1 MIHNDVLRRIRYIF
15 NYDDFQMIDV
25 FANADHVVSRDV
37 VCAWLKPEDDE
48 TYLQISDHEMAIF
61 LNGFI
66 NLKRG
71 KREGEQPEPED
82 FLSNNMVLMKL
93 RIALNLQSD
102 EVLALLQDTGLTF
115 SKHELTALFRKPGHK
130 HYRKCED
137 QILRNFLKGL
147 QAKLRDGAGTKP
159 AAKSKTQSKPKVSP
173 ELRVRSEQ
181 TDEPKT
187 VNTTTQTSVKNTVWG
202 QKK

>member
-15 NYDDFQMIDV
+15 DYDDFQMMEV
-25 FANADHVVSRDV
+25 FANADHVVSREQ

-48 TYLQISDHEMAIF
+48 AYAEISDREMALF

-82 FLSNNMVLMKL
+82 FLTNNMVLMKL

-102 EVLALLQDTGLTF
+102 DVLALLQDTGLKF

-137 QILRNFLKGL
+137 QILRNVLKAL
-147 QAKLRDGAGTKP
+147 QTKLRDEPRGKP
-159 AAKSKTQSKPKVSP
+159 AAQPKSDARPKPSNQSA
-173 ELRVRSEQ
+173 
-181 TDEPKT
+181 
-187 VNTTTQTSVKNTVWG
+187 QTSSTNNVWG
-202 QKK
+202 RK

>member
-25 FANADHVVSRDV
+25 FANADHVVTREQ

-48 TYLQISDHEMAIF
+48 SYEEISDREMAVF

-71 KREGEQPEPED
+71 RREGEQPEPESV
-82 FLSNNMVLMKL
+82 LTNNMVLMKL

-102 EVLALLQDTGLTF
+102 DVLALLKDTGLNF

-137 QILRNFLKGL
+137 QILRNVLKGL
-147 QAKLRDGAGTKP
+147 QINIRDSAD
-159 AAKSKTQSKPKVSP
+159 SKK
-173 ELRVRSEQ
+173 
-181 TDEPKT
+181 
-187 VNTTTQTSVKNTVWG
+187 NTTKTNSVWG
-202 QKK
+202 RK